1 VKWLSL
7 CLLAAMLASWL
18 QPATASALTPDDLL
32 HQGRLQVASS
42 LSPEQN
48 IVPGQKLRLTLEIAT
63 DRWFTGGTRIS
74 VPEVPG
80 LVILQTEQF
89 ASNASE
95 NRGGQSWVVQR
106 WTLDVYAQRAG
117 DFSIPPIALQ
127 VRVNAGDSSEVA
139 GRLDSPPV
147 RFSAQIPELLAQA
160 KSWVAAPDFSVR
172 QYFDRSLDGLQVGEA
187 LEREIVFEGSDVMAM
202 MLPSFASE
210 ELPGLA
216 AYPEPPVLE
225 DNSNRG
231 EMRAR
236 RTERI
241 SYVIESEGRY
251 LLPALDFNWWNTQT
265 GELQIVSVPATEILA
280 GSPGEVSTDARQA
293 TDRLSTRQRVLLLTA
308 LGSLLVAAWAAYVL
322 LPGLPLGR
330 YRAWL
335 KLQWR
340 RLADLRKPALPERLN
355 PGSSAAE

>member
-1 VKWLSL
+1 MRWLTL
-7 CLLAAMLASWL
+7 CLLATALASWQ
-18 QPATASALTPDDLL
+18 QPLSASALTPDELL
-32 HQGRLQVASS
+32 DQGRLQVASS

-63 DRWFTGGTRIS
+63 ERWFTGGTRIS

-127 VRVNAGDSSEVA
+127 VQVSAGEAGEVA
-139 GRLDSPPV
+139 GRLDTPPV
-147 RFSAQIPELLAQA
+147 QFTAQVPELLAQ
-160 KSWVAAPDFSVR
+160 SENWVAAPDFRVR
-172 QYFDRSLDGLQVGEA
+172 QGFDRSLDGLQVGDA
-187 LEREIVFEGSDVMAM
+187 FEREIVFEGSDVMAM
-202 MLPSFASE
+202 MLPSFAPE
-210 ELPGLA
+210 ELSGLA
-216 AYPEPPVLE
+216 AYPEPPVLK
-225 DNSNRG
+225 DSSNRG
-231 EMRAR
+231 EMRAS

-251 LLPALDFNWWNTQT
+251 LLPALDFNWWNTET
-265 GELQIVSVPATEILA
+265 RELQIVSLPATEVLV
-280 GSPGEVSTDARQA
+280 GSPVEDSADTAQA
-293 TDRLSTRQRVLLLTA
+293 TERLSTRQRVLLLTV
-308 LGSLLVAAWAAYVL
+308 LGGLLVAAWGVYFL
-322 LPGLPLGR
+322 LPRLPLAR